1 METEGSLGTK
11 MLFSDKIQIAE
22 NWISFS
28 WVQQLRITRLA
39 LIGCLL
45 TIIHKN
51 IFSTLNSGLRR
62 TRITW
67 TRNRTGTRTS
77 EDYKFIWF
85 FDDRRRKFWKNYG
98 TSEDVVVLRR
108 PDWIAPTDSS
118 IEKSVVFVTVIK
130 IGCLTRYSEMGRF
143 FGYQYMTVIVVVS
156 AETRAQP
163 SIQPLHSN

>member
-77 EDYKFIWF
+77 EDYKFILIF
-85 FDDRRRKFWKNYG
+85 RRPK
-98 TSEDVVVLRR
+98 TSILEKLWDLRGLRR
-108 PDWIAPTDSS
+108 PAKAWLNCSN
-118 IEKSVVFVTVIK
+118 
-130 IGCLTRYSEMGRF
+130 RF
-143 FGYQYMTVIVVVS
+143 FNWKKCCFCNGHQNWLFDTIFRNGTVLRLSVHDGYRCRFS
-156 AETRAQP
+156 W
-163 SIQPLHSN
+163 N